1 MIKGLKHGG
10 RRAAAPQLC
19 GVILAMICTA
29 LTTGCQRA
37 TEAVPEINVKEAITP
52 QPPHVGPATVSIE
65 LSDPLQ
71 KPVSHA
77 AIMVEADMSH
87 PGMRPVFAEARETVP
102 GSYRALIEFSMAG
115 DWVVLFH
122 IKLADRRRVEH
133 QMDVRGVQQN

>member
-1 MIKGLKHGG
+1 
-10 RRAAAPQLC
+10 
-19 GVILAMICTA
+19 
-29 LTTGCQRA
+29 
-37 TEAVPEINVKEAITP
+37 
-52 QPPHVGPATVSIE
+52 
-65 LSDPLQ
+65 
-71 KPVSHA
+71 
-77 AIMVEADMSH
+77 MSH